1 MVIPTKESDMKKLFL
16 IAALLLGVVLNS
28 KAAFAWG
35 SAGGDGS
42 SFAALQETAVFFNN
56 SGATLS
62 AGQVVILDTAGT
74 GVAADSTLGA
84 YVTLVNA
91 ADSARVVGVV
101 KSTSVAD
108 QKPVVVVTKGPIDT
122 QCADSGD
129 AVSINTAVGT
139 TTIGTSGGSNG
150 VGLCG
155 GGTNLGVA
163 LEAGDGTNSGKL
175 YVWVDPT
182 GAK

>member
-1 MVIPTKESDMKKLFL
+1 MKKMKLFL
-16 IAALLLGVVLNS
+16 IAALLLTGVLFNS

-35 SAGGDGS
+35 ASGGDGS

-62 AGQVVILDTAGT
+62 AGQVVVLDTSGS
-74 GVAADSTLGA
+74 GVAADSTLGS
-84 YVTLVNA
+84 YVTLLNG
-91 ADSARVVGVV
+91 ADSTRVMGVV
-101 KSTSVAD
+101 KSTSVGD
-108 QKPVVVVTKGPIDT
+108 QKPVVVVTQGPVDT
-122 QCADSGD
+122 QCADSSD
-129 AVSINTAVGT
+129 AVTVNVAVGST
-139 TTIGTSGGSNG
+139 TFGPTGGTNG

-163 LEAGDGTNSGKL
+163 LEAGDGTNGGKL